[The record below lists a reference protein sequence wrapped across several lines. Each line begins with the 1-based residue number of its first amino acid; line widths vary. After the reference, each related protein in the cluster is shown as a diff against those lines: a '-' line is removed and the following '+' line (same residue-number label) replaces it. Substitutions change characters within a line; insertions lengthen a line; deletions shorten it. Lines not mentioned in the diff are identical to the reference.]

1 MKMTELHSLL
11 QAESHPSIHIQSHHD
26 GVYFTVEIEHGDET
40 QQLRAL
46 NGKPMVFRDEEAAR
60 NLLQQAGIKQVKARR
75 ILSGFST
82 LARPGFQ
89 SSWQAR
95 FA

>member
-11 QAESHPSIHIQSHHD
+11 QAEPHTPIHIQSHHD
-26 GVYFTVEIEHGDET
+26 GVYFTVEIEHADET
-40 QQLRAL
+40 HQLRAL

-60 NLLQQAGIKQVKARR
+60 NLLQQAGIQQVKARR

-82 LARPGFQ
+82 LAQPGFQ
-89 SSWQAR
+89 PSWQAR

>member
-1 MKMTELHSLL
+1 MTELHSLL
-11 QAESHPSIHIQSHHD
+11 KAEPHTPIHIQSHHD
-26 GVYFTVEIEHGDET
+26 GVYFTVEIEHADET

-75 ILSGFST
+75 ILSGFSA
-82 LARPGFQ
+82 LAQPGFQ
-89 SSWQAR
+89 PSWQAR